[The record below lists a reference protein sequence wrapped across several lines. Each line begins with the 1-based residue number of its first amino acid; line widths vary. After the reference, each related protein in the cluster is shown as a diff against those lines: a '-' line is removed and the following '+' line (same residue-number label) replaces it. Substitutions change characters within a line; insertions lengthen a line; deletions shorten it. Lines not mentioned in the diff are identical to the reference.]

1 DAHGAERR
9 RPRPRHARLA
19 LPPPWIADSHRAINP
34 LIDEITPPIGER
46 QKAGDAHDAER
57 RRPRPRHAR
66 LALPPPLDRRFA
78 PRDRSPHR
86 RDRSADR

>member
-1 DAHGAERR
+1 RARR
-9 RPRPRHARLA
+9 RAPAAEAAARKA
-19 LPPPWIADSHRAINP
+19 RAAAPWIADSHRAINP

-86 RDRSADR
+86 RDRSAYR